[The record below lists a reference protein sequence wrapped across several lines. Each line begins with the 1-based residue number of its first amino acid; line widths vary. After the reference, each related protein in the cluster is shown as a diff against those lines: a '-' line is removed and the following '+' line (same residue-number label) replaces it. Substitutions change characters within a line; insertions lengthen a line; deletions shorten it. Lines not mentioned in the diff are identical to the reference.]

1 MDEELICQLP
11 LFAAL
16 PREELDKLKASLR
29 LVELAGGGV
38 LFREGEPGD
47 RFYIVLSGQL
57 EVVKAIA
64 TKEER
69 ILNRFGPRDY
79 FGEISLMEPDGV
91 RTATVRALTGSKLVE
106 MTRDDFDRLLQRRP
120 AIAFHIAK
128 VLSSRL
134 READRLTIR
143 DLEQKNQELNHAY
156 RDLKAAQKQII
167 EKEKL
172 EHELA
177 LAREI
182 QNSML
187 PRSIPAMKGFT
198 FGASMVPAKAV
209 GGDFF
214 DFIPLGP
221 DSLGVA
227 VGDVSGKGVPAAL
240 FMAMARS
247 LLRAEAHKNLSPKE
261 VLQRVNRH
269 LIDLNEAEMFVTILY
284 GLLNR
289 RSRTFEYARAG
300 HEIPVMCDPEG
311 RLIPIP
317 RGKGQALGLF
327 DVAIPEEQKIN
338 FTPGCTLLI
347 YSDGVTDAT
356 NMENE
361 WFGIERVHESLCGL
375 GQVSAQAV
383 CDNLLK
389 RVSEH
394 QAGVSRYDDITIVV
408 IRSL

>member
-1 MDEELICQLP
+1 MDKELIYQLP

-16 PREELDKLKASLR
+16 PDEELDNLKATLR
-29 LVELAGGGV
+29 TVELASGDV
-38 LFREGEPGD
+38 LFCEGDPGD
-47 RFYIVLSGQL
+47 RFYIVLRGQL
-57 EVVKAIA
+57 ELVKAVSS
-64 TKEER
+64 KEER
-69 ILNRFGPRDY
+69 ILNRFGSGDY
-79 FGEISLMEPDGV
+79 FGEISLMEPGGL
-91 RTATVRALTGSKLVE
+91 RTASVRALTASKLFE

-134 READRLTIR
+134 READRLTIK
-143 DLEQKNQELNHAY
+143 DLEQKNHELDHAY
-156 RDLKAAQKQII
+156 RDLQAAQKQII
-167 EKEKL
+167 EREKL

-182 QNSML
+182 QKSML
-187 PRSIPAMKGFT
+187 PRSLPTMEGFE
-198 FGASMVPAKAV
+198 FAARMVPAKAV

-247 LLRAEAHKNLSPKE
+247 LLRAEAHKKLSPKE
-261 VLQRVNRH
+261 VLERVNRH

-289 RSRTFEYARAG
+289 RTHTFEYARAG
-300 HEIPVMCDPEG
+300 HEVPVMCDPLG
-311 RLIPIP
+311 QLIQIP
-317 RGKGQALGLF
+317 RGKGQALGVF
-327 DVAIPEEQKIN
+327 DAAISEEQKIN

-361 WFGIERVHESLCGL
+361 WFGIERVHESVCALR
-375 GQVSAQAV
+375 QVSAQVV

-389 RVSEH
+389 LVSEH
-394 QAGVSRYDDITIVV
+394 QAGVPRYDDMTIVV